1 MTGISQFT
9 TLLEAKRLE
18 LLHELLPNATVIAM
32 LVNPTYSDVKTQLRG
47 AQETARALGQEI
59 NVLKAASE
67 SDFDTAAF
75 LLLCS
80 CGRTHSSSPPTR
92 SSSSRRH
99 QLVAFDSSSGDTR
112 NLSISGVRRG
122 RRSDELRKPPYGGA
136 PSSAMAAWPA

>member
-32 LVNPTYSDVKTQLRG
+32 LVNPTYSDVETQLRG
-47 AQETARALGQEI
+47 AQEAARALGQEI
-59 NVLKAASE
+59 NVLKATSE
-67 SDFDTAAF
+67 SDFDAAAF

-92 SSSSRRH
+92 SSS
-99 QLVAFDSSSGDTR
+99 ADAISS
-112 NLSISGVRRG
+112 
-122 RRSDELRKPPYGGA
+122 LR
-136 PSSAMAAWPA
+136 